1 METLQDENIRL
12 QQELQQRDLL
22 VQQLS
27 EEVLRLVKG
36 NIAFLPNQAVS
47 EKHEVEIRTLTTKLA
62 NSEEQLILYELLLK
76 ERDQQLDELRQALVE
91 IRTLTTKLAN
101 SEEQLILY
109 ELLLKE
115 RDQQLDELRQA
126 LDEATTT
133 AQNLQQKINNL
144 PNVYST
150 KFSERM
156 EPVKTKVEE
165 LQKQNTQL
173 NSEVQNL
180 SHRLAH
186 NTVPL
191 QRIEVPEIQTAGLS
205 LPTFSDD

>member
-1 METLQDENIRL
+1 METLRDENIRL

-36 NIAFLPNQAVS
+36 NVAFLPHQALS
-47 EKHEVEIRTLTTKLA
+47 EQHHEEMRSLMTKFQ
-62 NSEEQLILYELLLK
+62 NSEEQLILSQLLLK
-76 ERDQQLDELRQALVE
+76 ERDQQVSELRQALSE
-91 IRTLTTKLAN
+91 AN
-101 SEEQLILY
+101 
-109 ELLLKE
+109 
-115 RDQQLDELRQA
+115 A
-126 LDEATTT
+126 NM
-133 AQNLQQKINNL
+133 QNLQRKIENL
-144 PNVYST
+144 PTVYGT

-156 EPVKTKVEE
+156 EPVKSKVEE

-180 SHRLAH
+180 SHRLSHTA
-186 NTVPL
+186 PP

-205 LPTFSDD
+205 LPSFGDD

>member
-1 METLQDENIRL
+1 METLRDENIRL

-36 NIAFLPNQAVS
+36 NVAFLPNQALS
-47 EKHEVEIRTLTTKLA
+47 EQHEQEMRSLTHKLVNA
-62 NSEEQLILYELLLK
+62 EEQLILHQLLLK
-76 ERDQQLDELRQALVE
+76 EREQQLSELQN
-91 IRTLTTKLAN
+91 TLASVN
-101 SEEQLILY
+101 
-109 ELLLKE
+109 
-115 RDQQLDELRQA
+115 A
-126 LDEATTT
+126 T
-133 AQNLQQKINNL
+133 AQSLQQKIDNL
-144 PNVYST
+144 PTVYST

-156 EPVKTKVEE
+156 EPVKSKVEE

-180 SHRLAH
+180 SHLLAH
-186 NTVPL
+186 TVPP

-205 LPTFSDD
+205 LPTFGDE

>member
-1 METLQDENIRL
+1 METLRDENIRL

-36 NIAFLPNQAVS
+36 NVAFLPNQALS
-47 EKHEVEIRTLTTKLA
+47 EQHEQEVRSLTNKLLNA
-62 NSEEQLILYELLLK
+62 EEQLILHQLLLK
-76 ERDQQLDELRQALVE
+76 EREQQLSELQN
-91 IRTLTTKLAN
+91 TLAEVNAN
-101 SEEQLILY
+101 
-109 ELLLKE
+109 
-115 RDQQLDELRQA
+115 
-126 LDEATTT
+126 
-133 AQNLQQKINNL
+133 AQSLQQKIDNL
-144 PNVYST
+144 PTVYST

-156 EPVKTKVEE
+156 EPVKSKVEE

-180 SHRLAH
+180 SHRLSHAI
-186 NTVPL
+186 PP

-205 LPTFSDD
+205 LPTFGDE